1 MANGCMTI
9 VRCVPACLE
18 HLPSSSPY
26 DTVSE
31 SAPAPREDY
40 TRTSRRSSNRRAQ
53 TDGRFLATGC
63 NKTAQIYDTTTAV
76 KMCTLSHVTAGIDET
91 RDMYVRCVYF
101 SPDDKYLAAGGE
113 DKQIR
118 VWDIAERRVRMTFEG
133 HQHEVY
139 SLVFS
144 HDGRWIVSGS
154 GDRTVRIWDV
164 NQGTIH
170 KILTVPERE
179 NADAGVT
186 SSGQLLSQLN
196 AHRDSVYS
204 VVFTPDGYGR
214 PRLTA
219 SPLKHPHR
227 CRGVL
232 ESMRIVRE
240 RQRPERQTKSD
251 SGVGDLN

>member
-1 MANGCMTI
+1 
-9 VRCVPACLE
+9 
-18 HLPSSSPY
+18 
-26 DTVSE
+26 
-31 SAPAPREDY
+31 
-40 TRTSRRSSNRRAQ
+40 
-53 TDGRFLATGC
+53 
-63 NKTAQIYDTTTAV
+63 
-76 KMCTLSHVTAGIDET
+76 MCTLSHVTAGIDET

-186 SSGQLLSQLN
+186 SVCISPDGRLVAAGSLDFIVYIWDFQSGQLLSQLN

-232 ESMRIVRE
+232 ESMRI
-240 RQRPERQTKSD
+240 TKSD